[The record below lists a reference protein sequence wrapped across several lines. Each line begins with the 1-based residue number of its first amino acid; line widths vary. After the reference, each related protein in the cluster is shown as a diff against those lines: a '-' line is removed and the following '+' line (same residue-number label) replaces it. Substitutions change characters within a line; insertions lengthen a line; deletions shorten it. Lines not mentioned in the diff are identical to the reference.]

1 MLILRNT
8 NWLVS
13 REVFLSGALFPFG
26 YWHGNSHLWGRLGM
40 GMTVAGM
47 GMKGTGMG
55 TMLKIVVGM
64 GWGLQVW
71 GRLGMGMTVA
81 GMGRGWGWKIRVWG
95 KDEDNVENSS
105 GDGMGMTGVGT
116 VGDGDKYLSP
126 CSSLVFIVQP
136 RGDKG
141 SSDSMD
147 HWKVKRITSMFK
159 ITDMVETRFG
169 YGFGMFRESDAGIQ
183 RKVHLI
189 LWLCIDCTSNKQFQ
203 YWYLVH
209 TFVKNYII
217 LSDKGKTIILCWI
230 MLASVVLKKQMQQPR
245 QTSPTLSLAWNFLL
259 LIFLPRSHI
268 SEMITEEWQEIW
280 NTCTDRHQTNYQ

>member
-1 MLILRNT
+1 
-8 NWLVS
+8 
-13 REVFLSGALFPFG
+13 
-26 YWHGNSHLWGRLGM
+26 
-40 GMTVAGM
+40 
-47 GMKGTGMG
+47 
-55 TMLKIVVGM
+55 
-64 GWGLQVW
+64 
-71 GRLGMGMTVA
+71 
-81 GMGRGWGWKIRVWG
+81 
-95 KDEDNVENSS
+95 
-105 GDGMGMTGVGT
+105 MGMTGVGT